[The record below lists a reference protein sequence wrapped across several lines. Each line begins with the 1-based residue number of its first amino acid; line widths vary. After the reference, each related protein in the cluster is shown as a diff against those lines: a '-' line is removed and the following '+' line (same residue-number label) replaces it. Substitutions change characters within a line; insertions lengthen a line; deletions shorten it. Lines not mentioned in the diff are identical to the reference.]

1 MPDREISLPF
11 RLNAQGRIA
20 ATSDPAAVGQQH
32 LTTFLLTDP
41 GERVMRSDFGTP
53 IKATVFEPLDALTAS
68 LLLERIR
75 DKVRTYVPGVV
86 IQNISSPI
94 DSDSATLQVTVEF
107 ALAVGAGEGAVRST
121 TITMGGTDQ

>member
-11 RLNAQGRIA
+11 RLDNQGRVA
-20 ATSDPAAVGQQH
+20 ATSDPEAIGRSH

-41 GERVMRSDFGTP
+41 GERVMRPEWGTP
-53 IKATVFEPLDALTAS
+53 IRSTVFEPLDELTAS

-75 DKVRTYVPGVV
+75 DRVKKNVPGVV
-86 IQNISSPI
+86 IQRISSPI

-121 TITMGGTDQ
+121 TITMGASG